1 MENQPT
7 RYSEDEIKSILE
19 SIDLSKATDDFFK
32 WTKKQDG
39 RSIINDYV
47 SKEKSINDNQKTIL
61 YTYMSSSLP
70 RIHFY
75 ERWDLQC
82 KELNKKITAAN
93 EDEKY

>member
-47 SKEKSINDNQKTIL
+47 GKEKSINDN
-61 YTYMSSSLP
+61 
-70 RIHFY
+70 
-75 ERWDLQC
+75 
-82 KELNKKITAAN
+82 
-93 EDEKY
+93 